1 MYAMQYAITLPA
13 DYDLPHL
20 RERVGAAMHTL
31 DDLPGLG
38 LKAYLFRERGVAG
51 SPVNEYACFY
61 LWNDT
66 GAMAD
71 FLFTGSG
78 RFQNIIRAFGR
89 PAVDHWT
96 GIAALP
102 GPAHGTA
109 PRVATRQI
117 RTLGPCPGPVL
128 APGSAPGPGTAPGFD
143 EDGLALAFL
152 VQREVA
158 ELRALAGRAGVHTAA
173 LALDPRGWRLV
184 RFVLWQDGVP
194 AEAAGGDRYDVLH
207 VSAPGV
213 AELPDGL
220 GR

>member
-1 MYAMQYAITLPA
+1 MYAMQYAMTLPA

-61 LWNDT
+61 LWDDT
-66 GAMAD
+66 RAMAD

-102 GPAHGTA
+102 GPARGTA
-109 PRVATRQI
+109 PRMATRQI
-117 RTLGPCPGPVL
+117 RTLGPG
-128 APGSAPGPGTAPGFD
+128 PGPGPGFD
-143 EDGLALAFL
+143 DDGLALASL
-152 VQREVA
+152 VQRELA

-194 AEAAGGDRYDVLH
+194 AEEAGGDRYDMLH